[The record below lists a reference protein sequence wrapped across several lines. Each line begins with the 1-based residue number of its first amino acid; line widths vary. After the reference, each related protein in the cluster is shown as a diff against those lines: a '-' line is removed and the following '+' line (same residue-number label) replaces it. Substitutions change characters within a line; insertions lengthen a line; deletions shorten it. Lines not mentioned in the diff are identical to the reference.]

1 MARLASLAKRARTSP
16 DRARIGLTFDDGPDP
31 DWTPRIL
38 DLLAEAGCHAIFF
51 LVGCEARRHPGL
63 VRRMVAEGHAL
74 GNHTWSHRHPWTT
87 SARVARREVRD
98 GAAAIADA
106 AGDEP
111 GYFRPPFGRLR
122 RCMIHEATL
131 AGERLMLWSLS
142 ARDWGVFGRRAQ
154 AIGRRLDKARPGDI
168 VLMHDACRG
177 INRPDQLVAVLPRL
191 LERVASWPAASAPA
205 RAPAAIHG

>member
-1 MARLASLAKRARTSP
+1 MASLPSLAKRARSSL
-16 DRARIGLTFDDGPDP
+16 DRSRIRLTFDDGPDP
-31 DWTPRIL
+31 DWTPRVL

-63 VRRMVAEGHAL
+63 VRRMVDEGHTL

-87 SARVARREVRD
+87 SKRVAQREVRD

-106 AGDEP
+106 AGAKP
-111 GYFRPPFGRLR
+111 GYFRPPYGRLR
-122 RCMIHEATL
+122 HCMIHEAAQ

-142 ARDWGVFGRRAQ
+142 ARDWGIFGRRAD
-154 AIGRRLDKARPGDI
+154 AIGARLDRARPGDI

-177 INRPDQLVAVLPRL
+177 INRPDQLMAVLPRL
-191 LERVASWPAASAPA
+191 LQRAASPGL
-205 RAPAAIHG
+205 AAQ